1 MLKFSL
7 CLLLLDNKLQ
17 RWMYLLLFLNIALII
32 SFHLIQVL
40 EQLRI
45 SFKLSSA
52 KMNSIISTGIILVII
67 KSSTSR
73 KSSLS
78 CLCRHLNNLNN
89 GILSDF
95 EWQYHRNVVVENSIF
110 LATVVCDWESSRPR
124 LCSNFALF
132 NTSWQM
138 SKVVLCCF

>member
-1 MLKFSL
+1 MKRPFIIYSWGLTSHQERLLMVWIRYTMLKFSL
-7 CLLLLDNKLQ
+7 GRLLLGNKVQ
-17 RWMYLLLFLNIALII
+17 KWMYLLLFLNIAFMI

-95 EWQYHRNVVVENSIF
+95 DWQYHRYFLVEKLN
-110 LATVVCDWESSRPR
+110 L
-124 LCSNFALF
+124 LG
-132 NTSWQM
+132 
-138 SKVVLCCF
+138 